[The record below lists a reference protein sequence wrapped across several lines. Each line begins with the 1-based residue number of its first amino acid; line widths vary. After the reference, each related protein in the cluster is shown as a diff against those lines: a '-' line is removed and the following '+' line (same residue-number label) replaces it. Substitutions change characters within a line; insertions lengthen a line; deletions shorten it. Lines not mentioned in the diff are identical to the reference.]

1 MKRGGL
7 VVLALSGVALSVLI
21 SGVLLVYARHEHR
34 TQFRAMQAMIA
45 ERDALEVEW
54 GALQL
59 ERATTLGY
67 LRIDREARERLGMR
81 EPERRDIMF
90 LRLGLPNRLPERS
103 GARAR

>member
-1 MKRGGL
+1 MMKRFGL
-7 VVLALSGVALSVLI
+7 ASFFLSGVALSVLI

-34 TQFRAMQAMIA
+34 TQFRVMQVLIA
-45 ERDALEVEW
+45 ERDELEVEW

-81 EPERRDIMF
+81 QPESGDLVF
-90 LRLGLPNRLPERS
+90 LRLGPAERS
-103 GARAR
+103 GVRAR